1 MTMKK
6 MTIGYVRCSTNVSQ
20 DVEHQINS
28 IKDYST
34 KNDLVVDKIIKDE
47 GISAFR
53 KSFDARDGMVE
64 LLDMAHRGEIDNL
77 IVFESSRIS
86 RGFIEGQTLIDE
98 LSKCNIRIH
107 SVSDNGVINGNELD
121 AIMNAFKFFMNNNE
135 SKKISARVK
144 SAHQLLRDSGKWA
157 SGSVPFGY
165 KLENGYAVID
175 EVMRDEIVEMF
186 EDYIVHGSKYTQ
198 EKHRI
203 KNRKT
208 LIDRISHKSMEEV
221 VGKDLFLRA
230 NKVKDSRKCTKRNS
244 AMLNRTDILFESMLY
259 HGCGTK
265 LYINKDYRLKNK
277 SHIYRCHKCK
287 GNSSVKVK
295 KSFSGPKLDANIEAE
310 VIDILNGL
318 DHTGLTQR
326 YNSRCTKKKVVMEL
340 QLKNLKNELNEV
352 NAVISKAKDK
362 LTVLIL
368 NDADDNAIAIVSE
381 LIKDNQTK
389 EVVLLEDI
397 ANKESEI
404 NKLIDSEIINESL
417 IKDILRAKD
426 IYINADIQQKKTIL
440 QLLID
445 KIVIRDYEDFDIYL
459 RI

>member
-1 MTMKK
+1 M
-6 MTIGYVRCSTNVSQ
+6 
-20 DVEHQINS
+20 
-28 IKDYST
+28 
-34 KNDLVVDKIIKDE
+34 
-47 GISAFR
+47 
-53 KSFDARDGMVE
+53 RDG
-64 LLDMAHRGEIDNL
+64 
-77 IVFESSRIS
+77 
-86 RGFIEGQTLIDE
+86 
-98 LSKCNIRIH
+98 
-107 SVSDNGVINGNELD
+107 
-121 AIMNAFKFFMNNNE
+121 
-135 SKKISARVK
+135 
-144 SAHQLLRDSGKWA
+144 
-157 SGSVPFGY
+157 
-165 KLENGYAVID
+165 
-175 EVMRDEIVEMF
+175 IVEMF
-186 EDYIVHGSKYTQ
+186 NDYILYGAKYTQ
-198 EKHRI
+198 SKYSI

-208 LIDRISHKSMEEV
+208 LIDRISHPAMEEV
-221 VGKDLFLRA
+221 VGRELFARA
-230 NKVKDSRKCTKRNS
+230 NNIKDSRKCVAKSS
-244 AMLNRTDILFESMLY
+244 ANNLNRTNILFESLLY
-259 HGCGTK
+259 HSCGTK

-277 SHIYRCHKCK
+277 NHIYRCHKCK
-287 GNSSVKVK
+287 GDSSVKDK
-295 KSFSGPKLDANIEAE
+295 KSFSGPKLDANIEAK